1 MTHTQS
7 TFAIGD
13 FWRFW
18 VVHLWVE
25 DFLELFTTMLVAL
38 IFVLM
43 GIVSERF
50 ATRLIYFD
58 VMLYSVGGV
67 VGTLHH
73 CYFSGG
79 PAVEMA
85 LGAFFSAAEVIPLT
99 LLTVEAWSFLQLG
112 NRQQVA
118 GGAAFPHRWAV
129 MFLASVGFWNFLGAG
144 VFGFLINMPIVSYYE
159 IGTLLTSNHGH
170 AAFMGVYGM
179 LALALLV
186 FCTRYLARPEDWSEG
201 LVRFS
206 FWATNVGLMLM
217 ILGHLFP
224 LGVLQLGDVVT
235 NGYWHART
243 EWFRNYPWLSWA
255 RMPGDVVFMAGSA
268 PLVWLTLKVALRT
281 RKTPAPV
288 DQTGAPSKPRCIPR
302 SLRPGPP
309 RGTEPDATGPIEP
322 GESSSMLPTV
332 TAWGFALDLGLVL
345 LLAYLLVLWLG
356 GWFLEFLA
364 RAHFHRA
371 QRYAHTGF
379 AYDVELDRY
388 ECPQGELLTLHTFDD
403 RNKLAIYKAP
413 ASSCN
418 ECVLKAFCAPHDEGR
433 HVYRS
438 LAEFHETDVGRFHR
452 WLSLIILAVALA
464 FSAGGMLA
472 WWNKPGEWL
481 LVIATGISLVLLW
494 LDAARRPGK
503 SGNDADPVAAA
514 ARDEWWLLDRD
525 SPVP

>member
-1 MTHTQS
+1 MYLLIVGMVLWVVIIYRGLRPRLAVESRGNLPWLFLYSSLSIPAFYAVGLLTHTQ
-7 TFAIGD
+7 TPFAIGD

-58 VMLYSVGGV
+58 VMLYSIGGV

-112 NRQQVA
+112 SRQQA
-118 GGAAFPHRWAV
+118 GGAAAFPHRWAV
-129 MFLASVGFWNFLGAG
+129 LFLASVGFWNFLGAG
-144 VFGFLINMPIVSYYE
+144 VFGFLINLPVVSYYE

-206 FWATNVGLMLM
+206 FWATNIGLMLM

-288 DQTGAPSKPRCIPR
+288 DQTGTA
-302 SLRPGPP
+302 LEATLY
-309 RGTEPDATGPIEP
+309 TEIT
-322 GESSSMLPTV
+322 
-332 TAWGFALDLGLVL
+332 
-345 LLAYLLVLWLG
+345 
-356 GWFLEFLA
+356 
-364 RAHFHRA
+364 
-371 QRYAHTGF
+371 
-379 AYDVELDRY
+379 
-388 ECPQGELLTLHTFDD
+388 
-403 RNKLAIYKAP
+403 P
-413 ASSCN
+413 A
-418 ECVLKAFCAPHDEGR
+418 G
-433 HVYRS
+433 
-438 LAEFHETDVGRFHR
+438 
-452 WLSLIILAVALA
+452 
-464 FSAGGMLA
+464 
-472 WWNKPGEWL
+472 
-481 LVIATGISLVLLW
+481 
-494 LDAARRPGK
+494 
-503 SGNDADPVAAA
+503 AA
-514 ARDEWWLLDRD
+514 ARA
-525 SPVP
+525 